1 MSVCPNKGS
10 VELWLM
16 LGEASEE
23 CQEMEQQ
30 HSAGP
35 GSALN
40 PRRTRTVDLLRSW
53 KRSHSD

>member
-10 VELWLM
+10 VEFWLM
-16 LGEASEE
+16 LGEQASEE

-40 PRRTRTVDLLRSW
+40 PWRTRTVDLLRSW
-53 KRSHSD
+53 KPSH